1 MKSSSFLS
9 KKRAAIKWIEN
20 VLECKIETNKDF
32 IETLQ
37 DGVLICKVMQ
47 TISPRLMPRISI
59 PDPNTPQRTILF
71 KYSENVSFF
80 IQACTDMGVPRH
92 KRFALSD
99 LVHSSNSSPSYT
111 NMKRIIECLESV
123 SKIANSDPQYEFSI
137 EWPEIDQEE
146 FSEEEIHQAEKL
158 LAQFTI
164 RESKRQEVIKKS
176 QSNDVPSVEATK
188 NQLFQHM
195 AAQKQLYPDNSP
207 QKVKPSS
214 PSSSFNHHHPPLHP
228 QPTTRPISHYYTI
241 RPKSYSLSQI
251 NNNNNNNN
259 NIPFS
264 SSPPSSAS
272 PLSSSPN
279 IFTPPASTTT
289 TATASTTAPSSLSPI
304 SSPNF
309 DDVICSP
316 TTLSSPLLQPTTTVN
331 DDHIVINNNNNNN
344 NNNND
349 EGTSNNNAITAKEQP
364 RPYSPTIELQK
375 EPLST
380 PPTIQQKPTFKDIL
394 NKWKNP
400 SYFSNDHRA
409 VDLYNSN
416 SSNSTIQ
423 PNRQRSFTMP
433 HPISSSSSGSG
444 NKMNENNN
452 IDVYSNCNIKNNN
465 NHYLSQKKEEEEKIA
480 TTTTTSPSSLNN
492 SPKLDGVSNR
502 NSLSSPIKLNPIF
515 TAGANSTPT
524 TTTTTTTTTNTTSSN
539 TASVAPIPSNNSTSI
554 TSTTATVTPTT
565 ATPSKPTTPTR
576 PITPSMEV
584 IKERAAIK
592 IQRATRKWL
601 ERNRQRVLAR
611 DAAYR
616 ERIVKEI
623 TETEEQYLDRMNYLK
638 TVVLKD
644 LRDAVNKGSPIISI
658 EEIQTIFS
666 EVEIIEAYNQKFLHD
681 FKTRTANFKKDTMI
695 GDIFI
700 KFSQFLKIYSQYS
713 RNYSEAMN
721 ALNECKKQSKF
732 KSYLEKVKHDR
743 PEIGLRGLEDYL
755 IRPVQRI
762 PRYSLLLKDMI
773 SHTWKSHPDYAQ
785 LEEAFQKMN
794 SVAEYMNE
802 KKKEAENMMK
812 LAEIQEKLD
821 GESSAVLAKS
831 FRKFVKE
838 GDFVEVLTK
847 GKKAPIVIYLFND
860 SLAITRPTKSSGS
873 SFFSKQ
879 KTIRLQFEQIFLLH
893 QLTMKEYES
902 VCGVANSLKL
912 QSKKDSQISIVV
924 ATHDRDTLDEWIK
937 AINAEKAEDE
947 KNVKEQN
954 DRISSSINEKVIATK
969 QKIEEKFTRVSGQ
982 YSASDVESIGGRSDS
997 SSTGSLS
1004 NSTDSTGESGG
1015 VPADLKSGKMS
1026 LRERRVR
1033 LAQES
1038 KNKRL
1043 SGHMAAMN
1051 SSTDLNDLK

>member
-1 MKSSSFLS
+1 
-9 KKRAAIKWIEN
+9 
-20 VLECKIETNKDF
+20 
-32 IETLQ
+32 
-37 DGVLICKVMQ
+37 
-47 TISPRLMPRISI
+47 
-59 PDPNTPQRTILF
+59 
-71 KYSENVSFF
+71 
-80 IQACTDMGVPRH
+80 
-92 KRFALSD
+92 
-99 LVHSSNSSPSYT
+99 
-111 NMKRIIECLESV
+111 
-123 SKIANSDPQYEFSI
+123 
-137 EWPEIDQEE
+137 
-146 FSEEEIHQAEKL
+146 

-176 QSNDVPSVEATK
+176 QSSDVPSVEATK
-188 NQLFQHM
+188 NQLFQHI
-195 AAQKQLYPDNSP
+195 AVQKQLYPDNSP
-207 QKVKPSS
+207 QK
-214 PSSSFNHHHPPLHP
+214 
-228 QPTTRPISHYYTI
+228 
-241 RPKSYSLSQI
+241 
-251 NNNNNNNN
+251 
-259 NIPFS
+259 
-264 SSPPSSAS
+264 
-272 PLSSSPN
+272 
-279 IFTPPASTTT
+279 
-289 TATASTTAPSSLSPI
+289 
-304 SSPNF
+304 
-309 DDVICSP
+309 
-316 TTLSSPLLQPTTTVN
+316 
-331 DDHIVINNNNNNN
+331 
-344 NNNND
+344 
-349 EGTSNNNAITAKEQP
+349 
-364 RPYSPTIELQK
+364 
-375 EPLST
+375 
-380 PPTIQQKPTFKDIL
+380 
-394 NKWKNP
+394 
-400 SYFSNDHRA
+400 
-409 VDLYNSN
+409 
-416 SSNSTIQ
+416 
-423 PNRQRSFTMP
+423 
-433 HPISSSSSGSG
+433 
-444 NKMNENNN
+444 
-452 IDVYSNCNIKNNN
+452 
-465 NHYLSQKKEEEEKIA
+465 
-480 TTTTTSPSSLNN
+480 

-502 NSLSSPIKLNPIF
+502 NSLSSPIKLSPVTQHQTPVTSTATTNINTTSPIS
-515 TAGANSTPT
+515 NNNNNNNT
-524 TTTTTTTTTNTTSSN
+524 TTTTTTTTT
-539 TASVAPIPSNNSTSI
+539 SVTPIT
-554 TSTTATVTPTT
+554 TSTTT
-565 ATPSKPTTPTR
+565 TPSKPTTPVR
-576 PITPSMEV
+576 PVTPSMEV

-666 EVEIIEAYNQKFLHD
+666 EVEIIEAYNQKFLQD
-681 FKTRTANFKKDTMI
+681 FKQRTANFKKDTMI

-773 SHTWKSHPDYAQ
+773 THTWKSHPDYSN

-902 VCGVANSLKL
+902 VCAVPNSLKL

-924 ATHDRDTLDEWIK
+924 ATHDRETLDEWIK

-954 DRISSSINEKVIATK
+954 ERISSSINEKVAATK

-997 SSTGSLS
+997 SGSLS
-1004 NSTDSTGESGG
+1004 SSVESIGGGDSVGG
-1015 VPADLKSGKMS
+1015 VPDVKSGKMS

-1051 SSTDLNDLK
+1051 SQTDLNDLK